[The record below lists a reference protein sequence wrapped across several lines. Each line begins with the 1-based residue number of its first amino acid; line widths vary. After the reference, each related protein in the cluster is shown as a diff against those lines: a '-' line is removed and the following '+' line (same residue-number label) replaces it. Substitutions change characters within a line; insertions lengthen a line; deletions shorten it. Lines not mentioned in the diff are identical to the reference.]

1 MKKKLTIGVIIFVSF
16 ILMIIKPSFG
26 YQTMGSITREA
37 MNNLDG
43 FLNMNIELYTDGNTD
58 PGAQSYAY
66 YCMDPF
72 THGWANHNNML
83 TSVVDVGKNGISSVN
98 NLSTT
103 NSEGARR
110 AMQVL
115 YYATKSYQNREP
127 WGATGTSPYRLMMMQ
142 TSAMYSSVMVS
153 EGLFNS
159 SLPGGVS
166 ESFMINQFGRD
177 KYYRLKAEGEN
188 FVNSTKNF
196 NFVDKS
202 TQNIQVLEEVGEWV
216 FVGPYKIQNTGSGT
230 ITKGLVTTEDGR
242 VCKADGWASTPNP
255 AGVQGIASIPNG
267 GTFYLAFK
275 NEKPDSAKKVQL
287 YKKVSGGLR
296 ARMVFY
302 ASNGGQNMATYGGKF
317 LGNDEGSEEIMIE
330 LPRVYFTNIYI
341 QKKDEDTG
349 KALANVGFM
358 VHCKERG
365 WLVDGT
371 PATYTQDK
379 TKATIYKTGVDGKV
393 KIRNINKKGTYT
405 VYEVT
410 NPHFGYVEVSID
422 QPKEMGTIDIKA
434 VGQSIN
440 KTYTNKRI
448 YVKLSGYV
456 WEDMISQK
464 TSIRNHLWKNDQND
478 QEDKRVA
485 NIKVT
490 LKKADGTIIDTKTTN
505 TITNTKGEKEEGAY
519 IFGDY
524 QRDNSTKR
532 ILVEDLRGAY
542 IEFDYNGMCYK
553 SVDVKTTANNG
564 SKATDDKLRPEFNNN
579 YAIINHNQSKNSDN
593 KDVYKLN
600 YSYNNHVSTLQYGG
614 NYLYGYDGQKYPVSG
629 IDKQYMLIANT
640 KDAAPDKL
648 LGQTITIEQIY
659 ANSIEEIP
667 YINLGLYEREMP
679 DIALIEDVEK
689 AKITLNGYTHTY
701 KYNQRFENSQETG
714 DGFNVSVKFGNKWG
728 SASYTREIYS
738 SDVSYNAQDENKGKL
753 QVYVTY
759 KIAIK
764 NEATNLY
771 TKINNIVNYFDNRYE
786 ISSIKDQS
794 GNDIQHDVDANYNN
808 NGFKKVTINTN
819 KQINP
824 QMQEFVYIEY
834 KLNNEAVNA
843 VLNEDVTLNSVTEI
857 SSYSSYTDKEFSEK
871 YAGIDKDSNPESTA
885 PADKVTYEDDTDSAP
900 SLILKA
906 PNARVI
912 KGTIWKDEAIKELL
926 DKTGIEKERKGNGK
940 YETKK
945 EGVVGNVK
953 VELLKVEGN
962 QNGNEIYSVAT
973 LYNKDKT
980 TKPAEMNTGTD
991 GNYEFSGVIPGNY
1004 VIRYTYGNTS
1014 KIYKIDG
1021 STEDVK
1027 IINYKS
1033 TIYRGGNKDEVN
1045 QMTDYWY
1052 RNETGKDATRL
1063 SDAKDEMGVNKDG
1076 TKFDIVEART
1086 KEEIIN
1092 YSTSVEKNLESIE
1105 SNTRKFDIKLD
1116 YDVNLDNISEYGADL
1131 KFIFDNMDFGI
1142 IERPMQLLNI
1152 TKEISHVK
1160 LTLANGQII
1169 VDGDPRTG
1177 NIQHLKFLP
1186 DGNIHVEIDSE
1197 LIQGATLEV
1206 EYEIKVDNRKAE
1218 IDFNE
1223 KDYYIYGI
1231 ANNKNNWK
1239 LATVTELYDYL
1250 SNDLTFKDENLM
1262 ENNGDWIIVKP
1273 EELKPGVNLS
1283 QEAWNYIKKYNR
1295 IFKTEKF
1302 ANMKPGTV
1310 ETARMTVSKLL
1321 SNTQDDYS
1329 FDNHIEVNELKD
1341 KTIYDS
1347 ISGNY
1352 VPGNS
1357 TTYESDNDEKI
1368 IVITGPTGENK
1379 NYLPYVILG
1388 ISGLITLAAGI
1399 ILIKKKM

>member
-1 MKKKLTIGVIIFVSF
+1 
-16 ILMIIKPSFG
+16 
-26 YQTMGSITREA
+26 
-37 MNNLDG
+37 
-43 FLNMNIELYTDGNTD
+43 
-58 PGAQSYAY
+58 
-66 YCMDPF
+66 
-72 THGWANHNNML
+72 
-83 TSVVDVGKNGISSVN
+83 
-98 NLSTT
+98 
-103 NSEGARR
+103 
-110 AMQVL
+110 
-115 YYATKSYQNREP
+115 
-127 WGATGTSPYRLMMMQ
+127 
-142 TSAMYSSVMVS
+142 
-153 EGLFNS
+153 
-159 SLPGGVS
+159 
-166 ESFMINQFGRD
+166 
-177 KYYRLKAEGEN
+177 
-188 FVNSTKNF
+188 
-196 NFVDKS
+196 
-202 TQNIQVLEEVGEWV
+202 
-216 FVGPYKIQNTGSGT
+216 
-230 ITKGLVTTEDGR
+230 
-242 VCKADGWASTPNP
+242 
-255 AGVQGIASIPNG
+255 
-267 GTFYLAFK
+267 
-275 NEKPDSAKKVQL
+275 
-287 YKKVSGGLR
+287 
-296 ARMVFY
+296 
-302 ASNGGQNMATYGGKF
+302 
-317 LGNDEGSEEIMIE
+317 
-330 LPRVYFTNIYI
+330 
-341 QKKDEDTG
+341 
-349 KALANVGFM
+349 
-358 VHCKERG
+358 
-365 WLVDGT
+365 
-371 PATYTQDK
+371 
-379 TKATIYKTGVDGKV
+379 
-393 KIRNINKKGTYT
+393 
-405 VYEVT
+405 
-410 NPHFGYVEVSID
+410 
-422 QPKEMGTIDIKA
+422 
-434 VGQSIN
+434 
-440 KTYTNKRI
+440 
-448 YVKLSGYV
+448 
-456 WEDMISQK
+456 
-464 TSIRNHLWKNDQND
+464 
-478 QEDKRVA
+478 
-485 NIKVT
+485 
-490 LKKADGTIIDTKTTN
+490 
-505 TITNTKGEKEEGAY
+505 
-519 IFGDY
+519 
-524 QRDNSTKR
+524 
-532 ILVEDLRGAY
+532 
-542 IEFDYNGMCYK
+542 MCYK
-553 SVDVKTTANNG
+553 SVDVKITANNG

-614 NYLYGYDGQKYPVSG
+614 NYLYGYNGQKYPISG

-659 ANSIEEIP
+659 ANNIEEIP

-753 QVYVTY
+753 QVYITY

-771 TKINNIVNYFDNRYE
+771 TKVNNIVNYFDNRYE

-794 GNDIQHDVDANYNN
+794 GNDIQHDVDTNYNE

-834 KLNNEAVNA
+834 KLKNEAVNA

-857 SSYSSYTDKEFSEK
+857 SSYSSYNDKGFSEK
-871 YAGIDKDSNPESTA
+871 YAGIDKDSNPESTV
-885 PADKVTYEDDTDSAP
+885 PSDKVTYEDDTDSAP

-940 YETKK
+940 YEAKN

-953 VELLKVEGN
+953 VELLKVEGS

-980 TKPAEMNTGTD
+980 TEPAKMNTGTD

-1014 KIYKIDG
+1014 KIYKLDG

-1033 TIYRGGNKDEVN
+1033 TIYRGGDKNAVN

-1052 RNETGKDATRL
+1052 RSETGKDATRL
-1063 SDAKDEMGVNKDG
+1063 SDAKDEMGINKDG

-1116 YDVNLDNISEYGADL
+1116 YDVNLDNISEYGAEL
-1131 KFIFDNMDFGI
+1131 KFIFDNMDFGV

-1177 NIQHLKFLP
+1177 DIQHLKFLP

-1197 LIQGATLEV
+1197 LMQGATLEV

-1231 ANNKNNWK
+1231 ATNKNNWK

-1250 SNDLTFKDENLM
+1250 SNELTFKDENLT
-1262 ENNGDWIIVKP
+1262 ENNGDWIVVKP
-1273 EELKPGVNLS
+1273 DELKPGVNLS

-1310 ETARMTVSKLL
+1310 ETAKMTVSKLL

-1341 KTIYDS
+1341 RPIYDS

-1357 TTYESDNDEKI
+1357 TTYESDNDEKV

-1399 ILIKKKM
+1399 ILIKKKI

>member
-1 MKKKLTIGVIIFVSF
+1 MK
-16 ILMIIKPSFG
+16 
-26 YQTMGSITREA
+26 
-37 MNNLDG
+37 
-43 FLNMNIELYTDGNTD
+43 
-58 PGAQSYAY
+58 
-66 YCMDPF
+66 
-72 THGWANHNNML
+72 
-83 TSVVDVGKNGISSVN
+83 
-98 NLSTT
+98 
-103 NSEGARR
+103 
-110 AMQVL
+110 
-115 YYATKSYQNREP
+115 
-127 WGATGTSPYRLMMMQ
+127 
-142 TSAMYSSVMVS
+142 
-153 EGLFNS
+153 
-159 SLPGGVS
+159 
-166 ESFMINQFGRD
+166 
-177 KYYRLKAEGEN
+177 
-188 FVNSTKNF
+188 
-196 NFVDKS
+196 
-202 TQNIQVLEEVGEWV
+202 TQ
-216 FVGPYKIQNTGSGT
+216 
-230 ITKGLVTTEDGR
+230 
-242 VCKADGWASTPNP
+242 
-255 AGVQGIASIPNG
+255 
-267 GTFYLAFK
+267 
-275 NEKPDSAKKVQL
+275 KKV
-287 YKKVSGGLR
+287 
-296 ARMVFY
+296 
-302 ASNGGQNMATYGGKF
+302 
-317 LGNDEGSEEIMIE
+317 
-330 LPRVYFTNIYI
+330 
-341 QKKDEDTG
+341 
-349 KALANVGFM
+349 LANVGFT
-358 VHCKERG
+358 VYCKERG
-365 WLVDGT
+365 WVVDGT

-379 TKATIYKTGVDGKV
+379 TKATIYTTKADGKV
-393 KIRNINKKGTYT
+393 KVRNINKKGTYI
-405 VYEVT
+405 VYEVI
-410 NPHFGYVEVSID
+410 NPHFGYVEVSVD
-422 QPKEMGTIDIKA
+422 KPKEMGTIDIKA

-440 KTYTNKRI
+440 ATYTNKRI

-464 TSIRNHLWKNDQND
+464 TSIRNHLWKNNQND

-485 NIKVT
+485 NVKVT
-490 LKKADGTIIDTKTTN
+490 LKKADGTIIDTKTTS

-524 QRDNSTKR
+524 QRDNAAKR
-532 ILVEDLRGAY
+532 IRIEELKGAY

-553 SVDVKTTANNG
+553 SVDVKITANNG

-614 NYLYGYDGQKYPVSG
+614 NYLYGYNGQKYPVSG

-659 ANSIEEIP
+659 ANNIEEIP

-738 SDVSYNAQDENKGKL
+738 SDISYNAQDENKGKL
-753 QVYVTY
+753 QVYITY

-771 TKINNIVNYFDNRYE
+771 TKVNKVVNYFDNRYE

-834 KLNNEAVNA
+834 KLKNEAVNA

-857 SSYSSYTDKEFSEK
+857 SSYSSYKDKGFSEK
-871 YAGIDKDSNPESTA
+871 YAGIDKDSNPESTV
-885 PADKVTYEDDTDSAP
+885 PSDKVTYEDDTDSAP

-940 YETKK
+940 YEAKN

-980 TKPAEMNTGTD
+980 TEPAEMNTGTD

-1014 KIYKIDG
+1014 KIYKLDG

-1033 TIYRGGNKDEVN
+1033 TIYRGGDKNAVN

-1052 RNETGKDATRL
+1052 RSETGKDATRL
-1063 SDAKDEMGVNKDG
+1063 SDAKDEMGINKDG

-1092 YSTSVEKNLESIE
+1092 YSTSVEKNLENIE

-1116 YDVNLDNISEYGADL
+1116 YDVNLDNISEYGAEL
-1131 KFIFDNMDFGI
+1131 KFIFDNMDFGV

-1160 LTLANGQII
+1160 LTLANGQTI

-1197 LIQGATLEV
+1197 LMQGATLEV

-1231 ANNKNNWK
+1231 ATNKNNWK

-1250 SNDLTFKDENLM
+1250 SNELTFKDENLT
-1262 ENNGDWIIVKP
+1262 ENNGDWIVVKP
-1273 EELKPGVNLS
+1273 DELKPGVNLS

-1310 ETARMTVSKLL
+1310 EIAKMTVSKLL

-1341 KTIYDS
+1341 RPIYDS

-1357 TTYESDNDEKI
+1357 TTYESDNDEKV

-1388 ISGLITLAAGI
+1388 ISGLVTLAAGI
-1399 ILIKKKM
+1399 ILIKKKI

>member
-16 ILMIIKPSFG
+16 ILMIIKPSLG

-43 FLNMNIELYTDGNTD
+43 FLNMNIEPYTDGNTD

-66 YCMDPF
+66 YCMEPF

-679 DIALIEDVEK
+679 DIALIEDIEK

-794 GNDIQHDVDANYNN
+794 GNDIQHDVDTNYNN

-857 SSYSSYTDKEFSEK
+857 SSYSSYTDKGFSEK
-871 YAGIDKDSNPESTA
+871 YAGIDKDSNPESTV
-885 PADKVTYEDDTDSAP
+885 PSDKVTYEDDTDSAP

-926 DKTGIEKERKGNGK
+926 DKIGIEKERKGNGK

-980 TKPAEMNTGTD
+980 TKPAEINTGKD

-1004 VIRYTYGNTS
+1004 VLRYTYGNTS
-1014 KIYKIDG
+1014 KIYKLDG

-1033 TIYRGGNKDEVN
+1033 TIYRGGNKDAVN

-1262 ENNGDWIIVKP
+1262 ENNGDWIVVKP